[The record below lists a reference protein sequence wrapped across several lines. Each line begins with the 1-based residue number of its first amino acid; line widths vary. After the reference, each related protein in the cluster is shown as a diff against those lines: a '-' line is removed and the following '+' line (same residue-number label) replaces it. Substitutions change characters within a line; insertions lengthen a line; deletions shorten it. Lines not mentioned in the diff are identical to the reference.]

1 MPGAA
6 AAGAAGGAHGQALGG
21 GGGAVAGGATG
32 GGNGA
37 GAGAGAAPREGG
49 AGGGGGM
56 YMQHATQGGAGQRG
70 AMADGM
76 PYPAAADLL
85 SAVGNKGGCKTDIN
99 VQLRTVYH
107 ATYSRLEIHPRLHAM
122 LSSESWCVR
131 EYNMMNGILL
141 GGWPRNYVLHPV
153 TRKV

>member
-49 AGGGGGM
+49 AGGGGM